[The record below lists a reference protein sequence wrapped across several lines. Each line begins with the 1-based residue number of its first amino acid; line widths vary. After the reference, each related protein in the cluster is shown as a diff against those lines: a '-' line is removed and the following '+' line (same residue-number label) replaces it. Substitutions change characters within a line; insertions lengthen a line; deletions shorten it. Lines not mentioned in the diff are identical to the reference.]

1 MTGLGGV
8 ALSGGRGGV
17 KSVIVGT
24 LLIGTLLNGMTMLD
38 LGYTTQNVIKA
49 MSLLVA
55 LVIDS
60 FVNPKDEQTG
70 RQGDI

>member
-1 MTGLGGV
+1 M
-8 ALSGGRGGV
+8 
-17 KSVIVGT
+17 
-24 LLIGTLLNGMTMLD
+24 MLD